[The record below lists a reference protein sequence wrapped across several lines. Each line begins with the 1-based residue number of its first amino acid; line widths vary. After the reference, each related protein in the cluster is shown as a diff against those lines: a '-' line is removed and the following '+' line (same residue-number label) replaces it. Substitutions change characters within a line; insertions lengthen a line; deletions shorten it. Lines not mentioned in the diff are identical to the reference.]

1 MSVTTG
7 PAENWATLW
16 EAIAAR
22 QPEHV
27 AVVVGDHRLTWRSL
41 DDRAAR
47 LANALDQRG
56 IGADAKVA
64 QLMFNCPEYLESSYA
79 AFKVRASTVNVNYR
93 YRAAEI
99 VHVASDSGAR
109 ALFFHG
115 AFADV
120 VDEARRSLPELTM
133 LVQVEDGDAAELLD
147 GAVRYEDLIADNEP
161 AKPVARSGSDELLLY
176 TGGTTGSP
184 KGVVWRHDD
193 LFTAM
198 AFAGYAPLGIPVP
211 SSASEVGEIAARL
224 NAAGSSPVNMTAPP
238 LMHGTAL
245 FLAMSTFVLGG
256 TVVLLAGRR
265 FDPAELLRLIEREHV
280 TQLSI
285 VGDAFA
291 RPIVTELQ
299 RAESRAIDHPCNDH
313 QQDQDHDHDHDHD
326 HYDITSLTRI
336 MSTGATLS
344 STYKRE
350 LMKRA
355 TRATVVD
362 MIGASEGGP
371 FAMAMTLPGTDPVAT
386 AKFTATP
393 VTALF
398 DPDTWQPIERGSG
411 VEGVL
416 AATGPIPL
424 GYYRDPTKTAAT
436 FRTIGGIRYSIPG
449 DHAVIDLDGTVHL
462 LGRGSVCINSGG
474 EKVYPEEVEV
484 VARRFAGVEDC
495 VVVGVADDRFGEIVV
510 LVASLTPGTSTDE
523 RSIIDHVSSQLASY
537 KAPRR
542 VVIVDHFYRSPSG
555 KADYRWARNVA
566 ETTLAIEQGPEAP
579 CSQH

>member
-1 MSVTTG
+1 
-7 PAENWATLW
+7 
-16 EAIAAR
+16 
-22 QPEHV
+22 
-27 AVVVGDHRLTWRSL
+27 
-41 DDRAAR
+41 
-47 LANALDQRG
+47 
-56 IGADAKVA
+56 
-64 QLMFNCPEYLESSYA
+64 
-79 AFKVRASTVNVNYR
+79 
-93 YRAAEI
+93 
-99 VHVASDSGAR
+99 
-109 ALFFHG
+109 
-115 AFADV
+115 
-120 VDEARRSLPELTM
+120 
-133 LVQVEDGDAAELLD
+133 
-147 GAVRYEDLIADNEP
+147 
-161 AKPVARSGSDELLLY
+161 
-176 TGGTTGSP
+176 
-184 KGVVWRHDD
+184 
-193 LFTAM
+193 
-198 AFAGYAPLGIPVP
+198 
-211 SSASEVGEIAARL
+211 
-224 NAAGSSPVNMTAPP
+224 MTAPP

-265 FDPAELLRLIEREHV
+265 FDPAELLRLIEREQV

-291 RPIVTELQ
+291 RPIVAELQ
-299 RAESRAIDHPCNDH
+299 RAESLAIDDR
-313 QQDQDHDHDHDHD
+313 DRDDDHD

-355 TRATVVD
+355 PRATVVD

-371 FAMAMTLPGTDPVAT
+371 FAMAMTLPGSDPVAT

-484 VARRFAGVEDC
+484 VARRLAGVEDC

-510 LVASLTPGTSTDE
+510 LVASLTPGASTDE
-523 RSIIDHVSSQLASY
+523 RSIIDHVRSQLASY

-542 VVIVDHFYRSPSG
+542 VVIVDHFYRSASG
-555 KADYRWARNVA
+555 KADYRWARRLA
-566 ETTLAIEQGPEAP
+566 EAALAIGQGPEVP
-579 CSQH
+579 CSPH